1 MIRLAEAGERIA
13 ATTKKLEKIAIVAEY
28 LKSRT
33 PEEASVSAVFL
44 SGRPFPVWEESTL
57 QVGGRVLWK
66 IVAELSGNSE
76 AELTAAY
83 RRRGDLGAVA
93 GDVLPSRPRDAA
105 LNVLQ
110 VESKFR
116 EIAAARGPAVKVALT
131 QGLLS
136 QATPIEAK

>member
-1 MIRLAEAGERIA
+1 MHEPGRSRTHRRRMFRLAEAGERIA

-83 RRRGDLGAVA
+83 RRRGDLGA
-93 GDVLPSRPRDAA
+93 
-105 LNVLQ
+105 
-110 VESKFR
+110 
-116 EIAAARGPAVKVALT
+116 
-131 QGLLS
+131 
-136 QATPIEAK
+136 